1 MAEKKK
7 KFNLKLTIARVE
19 PEKNLDGVVS
29 YRMTLETEKGE
40 YERSVAKKEW
50 EDPQAKRS
58 IVKHWVNDI
67 GGIEADTELSDEEL
81 TAKAKQITGE
91 EISDE

>member
-7 KFNLKLTIARVE
+7 KYDLKLKIARVE

-40 YERSVAKKEW
+40 YERSVIKKEW
-50 EDPQAKRS
+50 EDPQGKRS

-67 GGIEADTELSDEEL
+67 GGIEADKKLSEEELSV
-81 TAKAKQITGE
+81 KAKQITGE
-91 EISDE
+91 ILKDE

>member
-7 KFNLKLTIARVE
+7 KFNFKLTIARVD

-50 EDPQAKRS
+50 EDPRAKKS

-67 GGIEADTELSDEEL
+67 GGIEANKELSDEEL

-91 EISDE
+91 VLKDE